1 MKSPKPTIKAIAE
14 AAGVSV
20 GTVDRVIHNRGE
32 VAAETKSEILRL
44 MNEFN
49 YKSTIVKKLSHAR
62 SIVVLIPKVDSEN
75 TFWACHKEGI
85 EQQAALAND
94 ASVVVSIICFD
105 IHSENDFTRQ
115 AQHVLSLKPDGVI
128 MAPLFATEAK
138 LFTAQLDALNIPYI
152 YIDTMIDDT
161 NPISFIGEDAFQSG
175 RVAASIIDFGIDKN
189 KNILMVNIAKN
200 TGNTQHLNARN
211 QGFMSY
217 FMDRGQNSGL
227 KISVEIQQTDPESI
241 ECKLDEI
248 LQNNDI
254 GAIWVSGSRAYLIA
268 QYLEKRGIRDIILVG
283 YDIYDRN
290 IEYLKRNIIHFLIAQ
305 QPREQGRKA
314 LRILTECLNGSKR
327 PLLTEYQKVEI
338 VNSESLR
345 FFFNN

>member
-1 MKSPKPTIKAIAE
+1 MKAIAE

-32 VAAETKSEILRL
+32 VAADTKNEILRL

-49 YKSTIVKKLSHAR
+49 YKTATAKKVMQAR
-62 SIVVLIPKVDSEN
+62 SVVVLIPKVDSEN

-85 EQQAALAND
+85 EQQAALIND
-94 ASVVVSIICFD
+94 SSISVNIICFD
-105 IHSENDFTRQ
+105 IHSEDDFSKQ
-115 AQHVLSLKPDGVI
+115 AQYVLSLKPDGVI
-128 MAPLFATEAK
+128 MAPLFVNESKA
-138 LFTAQLDALNIPYI
+138 FTAELDALNIPYI

-175 RVAASIIDFGIDKN
+175 RVAASIIDFGIDKD

-217 FMDRGQNSGL
+217 FMDRGHNIGL
-227 KISVEIQQTDPESI
+227 KISVEIQQTDYEI
-241 ECKLDEI
+241 VEQKLDDIIE
-248 LQNNDI
+248 NNNI
-254 GAIWVSGSRAYLIA
+254 GAIWVSGSRAYIIA
-268 QYLEKRGIRDIILVG
+268 QYLEKKGIRNIILVG

-314 LRILTECLNGSKR
+314 LRMISECLNGSKR